1 MDEATQDQHEVHSV
15 TEPKKRGRKPKSI
28 VERAGNFAEPPKD
41 GVEEHM
47 RDVVISIEASCLGVS
62 HAQALASRIFAG
74 QSPDLPMSDRLA
86 RVRAGLEAQGL
97 SMDGVEL

>member
-15 TEPKKRGRKPKSI
+15 TEPKKRGRKPKDEI
-28 VERAGNFAEPPKD
+28 VLLASAVQEHDARR
-41 GVEEHM
+41 VE
-47 RDVVISIEASCLGVS
+47 L
-62 HAQALASRIFAG
+62 AQALASRIFAG
-74 QSPDLPMSDRLA
+74 QSPDLPMNDRLA